1 MYDRFDER
9 AHRSR
14 FPIVRFFILILC
26 LLATRRY
33 IIGAETA
40 HALGNWRWAL
50 RVTPALG
57 IIAVLL
63 IFLTREPERGQ
74 HEGSHHLEATSYKD
88 DLIGSFRIY
97 LATE

>member
-1 MYDRFDER
+1 MGS
-9 AHRSR
+9 RS
-14 FPIVRFFILILC
+14 FLLLFAGILC
-26 LLATRRY
+26 NVCAIRRY

-57 IIAVLL
+57 IIAVVL

-88 DLIGSFRIY
+88 DLIGS
-97 LATE
+97 